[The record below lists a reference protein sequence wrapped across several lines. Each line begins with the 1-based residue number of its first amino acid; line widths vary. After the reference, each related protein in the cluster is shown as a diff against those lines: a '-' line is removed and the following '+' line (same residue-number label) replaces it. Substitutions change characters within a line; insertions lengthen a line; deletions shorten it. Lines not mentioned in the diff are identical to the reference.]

1 MWNLISPS
9 MSSLFSVYSFR
20 YIQQDIAS
28 GVNSSSAI
36 SPLLLPDTILTVA
49 SGVTSSMLARRRVV
63 DTFLIGRHNE
73 SFPLLGAGVFPAAK
87 ARSSSS
93 KDQRPTWRV
102 TRRFL
107 RHAWLRSTDVISPAL
122 CYHYRRHHHAVAVSH
137 CSCSS
142 YRPRLGCSV
151 CSSLDLLFHEKLR

>member
-1 MWNLISPS
+1 

-93 KDQRPTWRV
+93 KDQRPT
-102 TRRFL
+102 
-107 RHAWLRSTDVISPAL
+107 
-122 CYHYRRHHHAVAVSH
+122 
-137 CSCSS
+137 
-142 YRPRLGCSV
+142 
-151 CSSLDLLFHEKLR
+151 